1 MTPSEVLQK
10 FEDLPFDLELELG
23 GLVMTI
29 GEIFELREGAI
40 LRTSHPAG
48 APFALRVGGVELAA
62 AQIVVMDGSVSARIQ
77 RLMEKTRGSP
87 GGDGSI

>member
-1 MTPSEVLQK
+1 MTASDVLQR
-10 FEDLPFDLELELG
+10 FEELPFDLELELG

-48 APFALRVGGVELAA
+48 APFILRAGGAELAM
-62 AQIVVMDGSVSARIQ
+62 AQIVIMNNSLSARIQ
-77 RLMEKTRGSP
+77 RLMERTKVSAGA
-87 GGDGSI
+87 DGSI